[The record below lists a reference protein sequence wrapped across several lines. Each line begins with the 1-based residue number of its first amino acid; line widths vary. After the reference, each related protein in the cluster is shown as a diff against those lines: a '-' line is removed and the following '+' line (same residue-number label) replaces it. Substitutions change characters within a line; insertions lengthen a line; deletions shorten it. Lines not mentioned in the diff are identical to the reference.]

1 MVFDIKNTILAGL
14 RKNQFDGNGIR
25 HPCEHISHFYETC
38 TMCRPDGVTNGQ
50 IKLRLFNLTLT
61 RREKYWLQFLSNGT
75 FHTWK
80 ELEDNFLNVFILI
93 PNSWKEGLKFLV
105 LRYVTQNLFMMLEIC

>member
-1 MVFDIKNTILAGL
+1 MVNDPPKRTDVGKFFVGLQPANHVAFDIKNTILAGL
-14 RKNQFDGNGIR
+14 RKNQFDGNAIR

-50 IKLRLFNLTLT
+50 IKLRLFNLTLI

-75 FHTWK
+75 FHT
-80 ELEDNFLNVFILI
+80 
-93 PNSWKEGLKFLV
+93 
-105 LRYVTQNLFMMLEIC
+105 